1 MNPCALP
8 PSVRILPHMGSELEE
23 RYREALSRIN
33 ASALARWGSRA
44 LRTIQ
49 AYAGGERR
57 VTDDAARELVS
68 YLRHRSS
75 ELADAA
81 DAVEAALEKGED
93 HADH

>member
-1 MNPCALP
+1 MTPCAP
-8 PSVRILPHMGSELEE
+8 SHSVRIVPHMSSELEE
-23 RYREALSRIN
+23 RYREALDRIN
-33 ASALARWGSRA
+33 TSALARWGSRA

-49 AYAGGERR
+49 AYGGGERR
-57 VTDDAARELVS
+57 VTADAARELVS
-68 YLRHRSS
+68 YLRHRSG